1 MMPAPPHKQLKLGVS
16 IVSYDII
23 SRLIYDTHTRT
34 QSGTPARAIE
44 RTSQDENQ
52 DPGIS

>member
-23 SRLIYDTHTRT
+23 SRLIYDAHSRT
-34 QSGTPARAIE
+34 QSAVTDLRVGGQKLNHLSLRNP
-44 RTSQDENQ
+44 
-52 DPGIS
+52 